1 MTELFWL
8 FQTYIGDI
16 LIAVNPYK
24 TVPLYGDEVLRFF
37 IVIIYIDINIANV
50 FYIWLKKTLFVV
62 SYR

>member
-1 MTELFWL
+1 M

-50 FYIWLKKTLFVV
+50 FYIWLKNFVCCELSLV
-62 SYR
+62 SFC

>member
-1 MTELFWL
+1 M

>member
-1 MTELFWL
+1 L

-24 TVPLYGDEVLRFF
+24 TVLLYGDEVLRFF
-37 IVIIYIDINIANV
+37 IVIYIDINIANV

>member
-1 MTELFWL
+1 L